1 MVPSGGT
8 RDIQRPSAGTRP
20 SGGAS
25 QLPSANR
32 PSIGSGTRP
41 SQLPAGGA
49 ARPGAGTAGRPS
61 QLPSRPGQSDLG
73 NFLGIS
79 AGAGA
84 GAGISQLPARPGGG
98 ERPGLGGQSPGAG
111 GRPSIGQLPASGGR
125 PGSGIAQRPGAGHGI
140 ANRPAQLPS
149 QRPNWDN
156 WSKGRDN
163 RWNQAVDNRGQ
174 FWNDWSGQRGDK
186 INDFRQNQ
194 GQRWDNIQNR
204 QDDRQEWFD
213 QAREDRQDW
222 RVDNREDWQDYRKDM
237 WDYRYDRADE
247 LWDDV
252 RDYHDDLFDDHWWG
266 GCYWGAGYY
275 PPGYSC
281 PSNPWWWWV
290 PVAWGTLATIVNAA
304 EPVYYDHGVTVIYE
318 GDKVYQN
325 GVPPQPAEQYREQA
339 INLVVNVEQPPP
351 PAPPPTASAAAAAP
365 APSQPASDWMP
376 LGVWALT
383 QEEKGDATMFFQIS
397 VNKEG
402 IISGGYQ
409 NVVTG
414 ESKPIAGSVDKQSQR
429 AAWRIGDN
437 NNTVFETGLFNLT
450 KDVTTVA
457 MHFGKEQTQTWL
469 MVRLPAPQMP
479 GAPTK
484 VDTTIQREPPPPVAP
499 APAPAAKK

>member
-1 MVPSGGT
+1 
-8 RDIQRPSAGTRP
+8 
-20 SGGAS
+20 
-25 QLPSANR
+25 
-32 PSIGSGTRP
+32 
-41 SQLPAGGA
+41 
-49 ARPGAGTAGRPS
+49 
-61 QLPSRPGQSDLG
+61 LG

-84 GAGISQLPARPGGG
+84 GAGISQLPARPGG
-98 ERPGLGGQSPGAG
+98 A
-111 GRPSIGQLPASGGR
+111 GRPSAGQLPAGGTR
-125 PGSGIAQRPGAGHGI
+125 PGISGRPGAGQGAGI
-140 ANRPAQLPS
+140 ANRPSQLPS
-149 QRPNWDN
+149 QRPDWNQRSQGRDTRWHQAVNDRSQHWDN
-156 WSKGRDN
+156 WS
-163 RWNQAVDNRGQ
+163 
-174 FWNDWSGQRGDK
+174 SQRQNK
-186 INDFRQNQ
+186 INDFQQNQ

-204 QDDRQEWFD
+204 QTDRQDWFD

-266 GCYWGAGYY
+266 GCGWGYY
-275 PPGYSC
+275 SSGYSC

-290 PVAWGTLATIVNAA
+290 PMAWGAVSTIVNAA
-304 EPVYYDHGVTVIYE
+304 EPVYYDHDVTVINE
-318 GDKVYQN
+318 GDTVYQN
-325 GVPPQPAEQYREQA
+325 GAPPAPAQQYREQA
-339 INLVVNVEQPPP
+339 INLAVNVQQPPP
-351 PAPPPTASAAAAAP
+351 PTPPATVSAAP
-365 APSQPASDWMP
+365 AATTAAQPTAEWMP

-402 IISGGYQ
+402 VISGGYQ
-409 NVVTG
+409 NVMTG

-437 NNTVFETGLFNLT
+437 NNTVIETGLFNLT

-457 MHFGKEQTQTWL
+457 MHFGKDKTQTWL

-479 GAPTK
+479 SAPTQ
-484 VDTTIQREPPPPVAP
+484 VDTTSQREPPPPITPV
-499 APAPAAKK
+499 KK